1 MYITSLLIY
10 IVGGIICTFSTNI
23 GMLIVFRALQACGGG
38 AGQTLGGG
46 VIADIYHVSR
56 RGRAYGIF
64 CLGPLFGPIFGPT
77 IGGALCEFLG
87 WRSTLYFLAII
98 AAVLVVAMVF
108 FLPETL
114 RLQKMIDTHKGPKQ
128 SRVLKNMQSVYSPM
142 IVMLR
147 DPNVLIITFYNTI
160 IFSSLFFIVSG
171 LCIFCGNAKF

>member
-1 MYITSLLIY
+1 MYIMSLIIY
-10 IVGGIICTFSTNI
+10 IVGGLICTFSTNI

-98 AAVLVVAMVF
+98 AAVLLVAMIF

-114 RLQKMIDTHKGPKQ
+114 RLDKTTKENTLNNPKQ
-128 SRVLKNMQSVYSPM
+128 SRVIKNMQSVYSPM

-160 IFSSLFFIVSG
+160 IFSSLFFIVST
-171 LCIFCGNAKF
+171 

>member
-1 MYITSLLIY
+1 MYIMSLIIY
-10 IVGGIICTFSTNI
+10 IVGGLICTFSTNV

-98 AAVLVVAMVF
+98 AAVLLVAMIL

-114 RLQKMIDTHKGPKQ
+114 RP
-128 SRVLKNMQSVYSPM
+128 
-142 IVMLR
+142 
-147 DPNVLIITFYNTI
+147 
-160 IFSSLFFIVSG
+160 
-171 LCIFCGNAKF
+171 